1 MIATVTIT
9 REVEITVEAHYV
21 PGSPATYLQPPD
33 PAEVLIIDAYAE
45 DGKIL
50 LTASERDEVIKM
62 VLQDPP
68 NGD

>member
-1 MIATVTIT
+1 
-9 REVEITVEAHYV
+9 
-21 PGSPATYLQPPD
+21 LQPPD

-45 DGKIL
+45 DGRIL
-50 LTASERDEVIKM
+50 LTASERDEVIGM

>member
-9 REVEITVEAHYV
+9 REIEITVEAHYV

-33 PAEVLIIDAYAE
+33 PAEVLIIDAFAE
-45 DGKIL
+45 DGRVL
-50 LTASERDEVIKM
+50 LTASERDEVIEM

>member
-9 REVEITVEAHYV
+9 REVEITVEVDYL

-33 PAEVLIIDAYAE
+33 PAEVLIIDAYTE
-45 DGKIL
+45 DGRVL
-50 LTASERDEVIKM
+50 LTASERDEVIEM

-68 NGD
+68 DGD

>member
-1 MIATVTIT
+1 MIATVSIT

-33 PAEVLIIDAYAE
+33 PAEVLIIDAYTE
-45 DGKIL
+45 DGRVL
-50 LTASERDEVIKM
+50 LTASERDEVIEM

-68 NGD
+68 DGD